1 MKRRQILI
9 ASIAGLL
16 ASTPVLAQ
24 MSELQ
29 SFGRGRRS
37 QRPQDATPPAEPAA
51 AEEDPRARRHPR
63 RYEQPCYM
71 NGMRQR
77 HRRHRFWNKG

>member
-24 MSELQ
+24 MRELQ
-29 SFGRGRRS
+29 SFGRSGPA
-37 QRPQDATPPAEPAA
+37 QRPQGPTPPAEPAA
-51 AEEDPRARRHPR
+51 AGEDPRARRHPR
-63 RYEQPCYM
+63 RYGQPCYI
-71 NGMRQR
+71 NGMKPR
-77 HRRHRFWNKG
+77 HRRHRFWDKG